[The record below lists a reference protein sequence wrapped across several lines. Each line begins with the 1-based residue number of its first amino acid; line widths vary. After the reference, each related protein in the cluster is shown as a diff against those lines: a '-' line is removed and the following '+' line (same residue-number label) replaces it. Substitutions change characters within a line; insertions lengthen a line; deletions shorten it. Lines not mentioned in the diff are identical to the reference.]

1 MSSIQ
6 SRQIRTA
13 ARLLVSWA
21 LAKQVVILLSFLVF
35 RVRGFVMT
43 SHVLRGDFTGVVQS
57 CVNDGI
63 SDSMGETTMKAMNF
77 YVDSEGAVADPNGYA
92 KSLGK
97 IFGSGSGVLLEKI
110 VLKICEATKVE
121 KKQGMSLADVI
132 KAGREQYMSTGG
144 PLRS

>member
-1 MSSIQ
+1 
-6 SRQIRTA
+6 
-13 ARLLVSWA
+13 
-21 LAKQVVILLSFLVF
+21 
-35 RVRGFVMT
+35 
-43 SHVLRGDFTGVVQS
+43 
-57 CVNDGI
+57 
-63 SDSMGETTMKAMNF
+63 MKAMNF